1 MLKNLFMLQA
11 LVDVLFGIPLIV
23 ATSTILSLYGLS
35 TDKTGT
41 YLGQFLGGTF
51 VALAWISWY
60 ARNWPDG
67 EARRVLIRAGF
78 IASAIGLVL
87 SVIFQLGPA
96 SNASTWVFVVLTA
109 IFSAGWGYFSYE
121 TMRSAA
127 RPQPA

>member
-11 LVDVLFGIPLIV
+11 LVDVLFGIPLIL

-35 TDKTGT
+35 TDRTGM
-41 YLGQFLGGTF
+41 YLGQFMGGTF

-60 ARNWPDG
+60 ARNWPEG

-78 IASAIGLVL
+78 IASAIGLVV

-96 SNASTWVFVVLTA
+96 SNTSTWVFVALTA
-109 IFSAGWGYFSYE
+109 IFTAGWGYYSYA
-121 TMRSAA
+121 TMRPMM
-127 RPQPA
+127 RQQPA

>member
-35 TDKTGT
+35 TDRTGT

-60 ARNWPDG
+60 ARNWPD
-67 EARRVLIRAGF
+67 EAARRVLIRAGF
-78 IASAIGLVL
+78 IASAIGLVV
-87 SVIFQLGPA
+87 SVIFQLGTG
-96 SNASTWVFVVLTA
+96 SNTSTWVFVVLTA
-109 IFSAGWGYFSYE
+109 IFTAGWGYYSYA
-121 TMRSAA
+121 TMR
-127 RPQPA
+127 PMTMQQPA

>member
-41 YLGQFLGGTF
+41 YVAQFLGGTF
-51 VALAWISWY
+51 IALAWISWY
-60 ARNWPDG
+60 ARAWPDD
-67 EARRVLIRAGF
+67 EPRRVLVRAGL
-78 IASAIGLVL
+78 IASAIGLVV

-96 SNASTWVFVVLTA
+96 STTSTWVFVVLTA
-109 IFSAGWGYFSYE
+109 IFTAGWGYYSYA
-121 TMRSAA
+121 TMRPTM
-127 RPQPA
+127 RQQPA

>member
-11 LVDVLFGIPLIV
+11 LVDVLFGIPLIF

-41 YLGQFLGGTF
+41 YVAQFLGGTF
-51 VALAWISWY
+51 IALAWISWY
-60 ARNWPDG
+60 ARAWPDD
-67 EARRVLIRAGF
+67 EPRRVLVRAGF
-78 IASAIGLVL
+78 IASAIGLVV

-96 SNASTWVFVVLTA
+96 STTSTWVFVALTA

-121 TMRSAA
+121 TMRSMTQ
-127 RPQPA
+127 PQPA